1 MQMKSDP
8 GQLRSQL
15 HQLQTQSARLEP
27 STATQLEWSQQV
39 AEFAARFVE
48 KLPSTPAY
56 SLERGSSEKGFAITD
71 QPRPLSE
78 LLGQIDQRMLQLGL
92 NPASGGHLGYIPG
105 GGVVPSA
112 LGDFLAAV
120 TNQYAGVFF
129 AGPGAVRMEN
139 DLIRWLCRLVGF
151 PETALG
157 NLASGGSIA
166 NLIAFVTARDAQR
179 VDSQRVRRSVIYLTE
194 QVHHCVHKAI
204 RIGGLAEA
212 IVRTV
217 PMDARFRMDVA
228 ALEKRIVEDLAEGL
242 HPFLVVASAGTTDT
256 GAIDPLDR
264 IADLCAAHQLWLHVD
279 AAYGGFFLL
288 TEDRDLEGRTI
299 AERFAGISR
308 ADSVAIDPHK
318 GLFLSYGLGAVLIR
332 DVAALKRSH
341 YYSANY
347 MQDTVGAIDEP
358 SPADLSPELTKHFR
372 GLRMWLPL
380 QLLGIAPFRAAL
392 EEKLGLCRLF
402 YHEIR
407 ERGFEVGPPPELS
420 VCIYRYLPQQGDPN
434 EFNRQLVE
442 AVHRD
447 GKVFISSTTI
457 DGQVWLRL
465 AVLSFRTHLREI
477 DYLLEFLPRMARE
490 LEQTRAFK
498 RPAGQSA

>member
-1 MQMKSDP
+1 MNPDP
-8 GQLRSQL
+8 CELRRELSQL
-15 HQLQTQSARLEP
+15 QAESSRLEP
-27 STATQLEWSQQV
+27 STIDQLDWSRQV

-48 KLPSTPAY
+48 KLPETPAY
-56 SLERGSSEKGFAITD
+56 SLDRGSAAEGFAIAD
-71 QPRPLSE
+71 QPRALAE
-78 LLGQIDQRMLQLGL
+78 LLEQIDQRILRLGL

-105 GGVVPSA
+105 GGVFPSA
-112 LGDFLAAV
+112 LGDFIAAV
-120 TNQYAGVFF
+120 SNQYAGVFF

-139 DLIRWLCRLVGF
+139 DLIRWLCQLVGF
-151 PETALG
+151 PDTALG

-166 NLIAFVTARDAQR
+166 NLIAFVTARDAQQI
-179 VDSQRVRRSVIYLTE
+179 DSQRVRKAVIYLTE

-212 IVRTV
+212 VVRNV
-217 PMDARFRMDVA
+217 PMDSRFRMDA
-228 ALEKRIVEDLAEGL
+228 DALGKLIKQDLANGL
-242 HPFLVVASAGTTDT
+242 YPFLVVASAGTTDT

-264 IADLCAAHQLWLHVD
+264 IADLCAAHGLWLHVD

-288 TEDRDLEGRTI
+288 AEDEDLEGRTI
-299 AERFAGISR
+299 AQRFAGISR
-308 ADSVAIDPHK
+308 ADSIAIDPHK

-332 DVAALKRSH
+332 DVAALKQSH
-341 YYSANY
+341 YYLANY
-347 MQDTVGAIDEP
+347 MQDTVAALDEP

-380 QLLGIAPFRAAL
+380 QLFGVAPFRAAL
-392 EEKLGLCRLF
+392 REKLGLCRLF
-402 YHEIR
+402 YHEIQK
-407 ERGFEVGPPPELS
+407 RGFEVGPPPELS
-420 VCIYRYLPQQGDPN
+420 VCVYRYVPEQGDAN
-434 EFNRQLVE
+434 DFNRQLVE

-477 DYLLEFLPRMARE
+477 DYLLDFLPRIAKE
-490 LEQTRAFK
+490 LENAEL
-498 RPAGQSA
+498 RPSEAGS